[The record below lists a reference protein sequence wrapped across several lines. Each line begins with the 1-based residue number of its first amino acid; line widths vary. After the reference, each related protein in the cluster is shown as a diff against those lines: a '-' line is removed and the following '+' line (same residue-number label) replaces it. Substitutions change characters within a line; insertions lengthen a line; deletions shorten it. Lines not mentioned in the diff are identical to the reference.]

1 MSFVCVFSTRLLSA
15 WAAPSLAVRQ
25 AIHCATELQNTKL
38 KTLTKPIGTSHEKK
52 KTVLTKTTH
61 PLVLKLLAALCMLD
75 CVGAQYE
82 TDRTAQN
89 AQKVRVLLPKHTDV
103 MDAPRWS

>member
-1 MSFVCVFSTRLLSA
+1 M
-15 WAAPSLAVRQ
+15 
-25 AIHCATELQNTKL
+25 
-38 KTLTKPIGTSHEKK
+38 
-52 KTVLTKTTH
+52 LTKTTT

-89 AQKVRVLLPKHTDV
+89 GTDRQKVRVLLPKHKDV